1 MFIEEAKIRGKKVTF
16 DNFKTI
22 TQFSTLYD
30 ESGKLFTEDEYFFQ
44 DEDRNMKTDNFDE
57 LIRAPVYMLLK
68 YKGSFKDLIGTEYFI
83 DLKQLNKF
91 YFNATPKMPFY
102 LVHECS
108 PQI

>member
-1 MFIEEAKIRGKKVTF
+1 MSF
-16 DNFKTI
+16 DDFKTI

-30 ESGKLFTEDEYFFQ
+30 ESGKLISKEEFFYQ
-44 DEDRNMKTDNFDE
+44 DEDSNFSDQNFDE
-57 LIRAPVYMLLK
+57 LFRAPVYMLLK

-83 DLKQLNKF
+83 DLKQSNKF
-91 YFNATPKMPFY
+91 YFRATPKMPFY